1 MKTQEVRTTTAPGRG
16 RRGQKLR
23 GMMDALSSFWN
34 EFRRYRFGVFGLICF
49 LVFVLLV
56 IFEPLIIPFRE
67 TNTRWRDITYWEDN
81 PVNAQP
87 IWVNLFTSKKMTP
100 QQTIRNG
107 KEKVQEETGVKFID
121 TTFTYNFKYNVP
133 PTDLAFH
140 ANVNGDATFVMSVV
154 RPDGKEVKLF
164 ETQTSSSVEQ
174 DYRVAVG
181 KAGSADIFEF
191 ARQYEDQSSIALV
204 DRTTFQA
211 IESVFA
217 VAKKGILINPTPM
230 KGEYR
235 FKLTAALI
243 GYGEIKDMRLVV
255 AGRAYG
261 ILGTD
266 SSKRDVWSGLIA
278 GTKWAL
284 LIGLLTSLVS
294 VIIGVLYGV
303 ASAYFGGII
312 DSILMRIY
320 EVVSSIP
327 LLPVFIVV
335 SAIFKPSIWTMII
348 MMCLFFW
355 TGSVRT
361 VRSMGLQI
369 REETYVEAAHALNAS
384 SARIIFR
391 HMLPQLI
398 PFSFASMALSV
409 PSAILYEASVSLLG
423 LGDATIVTWGQILHD
438 AMAGGAVLQGLWW
451 WVVPP
456 GLFIALMGMTF
467 AFIGF
472 AMDTILNPKLR
483 TR

>member
-1 MKTQEVRTTTAPGRG
+1 MRPQSAQNTTTRPKRK
-16 RRGQKLR
+16 GQLMQNIKNS
-23 GMMDALSSFWN
+23 ASSFWS
-34 EFRRYRFGVFGLICF
+34 EFKRFRFGLFGLGCF
-49 LVFVLLV
+49 MVFVVLFIL
-56 IFEPLIIPFRE
+56 EPLIIPFPE
-67 TNTRWRDITYWEDN
+67 ANTRWRDISYWEDN

-87 IWVNLFTSKKMTP
+87 AWVNLFTSKDITP
-100 QQTIRNG
+100 Q
-107 KEKVQEETGVKFID
+107 ETLKRPKTKTQDESGVKFID
-121 TTFTYNFKYNVP
+121 AEFTYDFKYDIP
-133 PTDLAFH
+133 PVDLSFH
-140 ANVNGDATFVMSVV
+140 AMAEGDTTFVMSVV
-154 RPDGKEVKLF
+154 RPDGQEVQLF
-164 ETQTSSSVEQ
+164 EANTSSSALR
-174 DYRVAVG
+174 DYRVAVS
-181 KAGSADIFEF
+181 AEGSAGILDF
-191 ARQYEDQSSIALV
+191 ARQYED
-204 DRTTFQA
+204 
-211 IESVFA
+211 ESV
-217 VAKKGILINPTPM
+217 VWSINPEHDQLTESLFAKAQ
-230 KGEYR
+230 KGMISDPVPLKGKYT
-235 FKLTAALI
+235 FKVTAI
-243 GYGEIKDMRLVV
+243 VVGSGEVEDMNIVV
-255 AGRAYG
+255 AGRAFG
-261 ILGTD
+261 LLGTD
-266 SSKRDVWSGLIA
+266 SSKRDVWSGLIC

-294 VIIGVLYGV
+294 VLIGVLYGV
-303 ASAYFGGII
+303 TSAFFGGFV
-312 DSILMRIY
+312 DSLMMRIY
-320 EVVSSIP
+320 EVVASIP
-327 LLPVFIVV
+327 MLPVFIVV

-409 PSAILYEASVSLLG
+409 PSAILYEATVSLLG